1 MHKNRID
8 LNFWFSQQQQVKY
21 PQFWVSWVGTKK
33 ALIRPIWVSRQMLAR
48 WIARLWL
55 VSGSNEGKNSIV
67 VCVEQSIL
75 YHKEFAQCIKI
86 HQNDSFP
93 FSDSTFSKSIEKLV
107 SGNCRKNDAFLRKI
121 IHWIAD
127 SLLVFFLELWSKNL
141 HKLQTKSETTQSLTS
156 GKMPR
161 SHFKTPIVWG
171 EKSME
176 ENLDF
181 FSWNNI

>member
-1 MHKNRID
+1 MV
-8 LNFWFSQQQQVKY
+8 SQQQQQVKY

-93 FSDSTFSKSIEKLV
+93 FLNLTQYWQKSIENID
-107 SGNCRKNDAFLRKI
+107 SGNLKKWCIFEENNTLNCGFPSRLFSWALVQEFAQV
-121 IHWIAD
+121 AD
-127 SLLVFFLELWSKNL
+127 KVWNN
-141 HKLQTKSETTQSLTS
+141 TKSNEWQNAKVT
-156 GKMPR
+156 
-161 SHFKTPIVWG
+161 FKTPIVWG

>member
-93 FSDSTFSKSIEKLV
+93 FLNFQLNIFNWKTS
-107 SGNCRKNDAFLRKI
+107 LRKLQKK
-121 IHWIAD
+121 WCNFEENNTLNCGFPSRLFSWALVQEFAQVAD
-127 SLLVFFLELWSKNL
+127 KVWNN
-141 HKLQTKSETTQSLTS
+141 TKSNEWQNAKVTL
-156 GKMPR
+156 
-161 SHFKTPIVWG
+161 
-171 EKSME
+171 
-176 ENLDF
+176 
-181 FSWNNI
+181 